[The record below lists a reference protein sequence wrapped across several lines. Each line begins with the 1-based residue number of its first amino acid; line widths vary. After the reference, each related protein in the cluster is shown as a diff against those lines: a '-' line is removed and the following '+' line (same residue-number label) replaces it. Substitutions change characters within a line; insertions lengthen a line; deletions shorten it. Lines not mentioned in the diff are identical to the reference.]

1 VSTAL
6 ACSMYYLA
14 ERSLRSWGA
23 CTEVVDLY
31 RVAATALAAAGQSYL
46 ATVATERAGAV
57 ESLL

>member
-1 VSTAL
+1 
-6 ACSMYYLA
+6 MYYLA